1 MNTEYKAALSAL
13 SEKIRDNAALYTTP
27 TWHHD
32 SKTRRFCYD
41 SNLTSGPLYVDEST
55 YGEFRFT
62 NFEAMRRRHAG
73 ISTELVRRCFD
84 AGIVYR
90 MSPTRGHNRT
100 RFYWLILDD
109 GMPVMRGTIV
119 MDGPAKTAI
128 DTVSPVSKHA

>member
-13 SEKIRDNAALYTTP
+13 SEKIRDNAALSTLP
-27 TWHHD
+27 TWFHD
-32 SKTRRFCYD
+32 SKARMFSHASALY
-41 SNLTSGPLYVDEST
+41 GPLYVDSST

-73 ISTELVRRCFD
+73 IPAEIVRQCFD

-90 MSPTRGHNRT
+90 MSPTRDHNHT

-109 GMPVMRGTIV
+109 GMPVMRGSIV
-119 MDGPAKTAI
+119 IDGPAKTAI
-128 DTVSPVSKHA
+128 QIVSPVSKRA